1 MTTYASVAQLRRY
14 LTQVGTGADVSTIL
28 TDCLNEATSIIDGEL
43 GYSYSAYGAAAAKDV
58 YLEVPSR
65 YLRLPA
71 HEIASTSTVSAVYLV
86 TDKGASS
93 EGTTE
98 LTDWE
103 ELEDGRLWYGA
114 GWPGDSWYRVTAKWG
129 YGAAPAALAHV
140 CIEIAI
146 NLWSSRDARQIS
158 DVVGAEGG
166 GAVGYNRSLTNRQ
179 RMVIDQCRRRS
190 GEFGIA

>member
-14 LTQVGTGADVSTIL
+14 LTQVGTGADVNAVLS
-28 TDCLNEATSIIDGEL
+28 DCLDEATNIIDGEL
-43 GYSYSAYGAAAAKDV
+43 GYSYATYGTAAARDV
-58 YLEVPSR
+58 YLEVASR

-71 HEIASTSTVSAVYLV
+71 HEIATPSTVTVVALV
-86 TDKGASS
+86 SDKGASS
-93 EGTTE
+93 ESTTT

-103 ELEDGRLWYGA
+103 ELEDGRLWYGG
-114 GWPGDSWYRVTAKWG
+114 GWSGDSWYRVTAKWG
-129 YGAAPAALAHV
+129 YGAAPAALEKV
-140 CIEIAI
+140 CIELAI

-158 DVVGAEGG
+158 DVVGVEGG
-166 GAVGYNRSLTNRQ
+166 GAVGYNRALTNRQ